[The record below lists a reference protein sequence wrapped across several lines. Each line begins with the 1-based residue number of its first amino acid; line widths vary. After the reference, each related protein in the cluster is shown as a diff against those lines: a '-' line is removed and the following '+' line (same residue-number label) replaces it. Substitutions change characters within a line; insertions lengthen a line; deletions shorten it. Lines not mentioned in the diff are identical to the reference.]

1 MKFYNLSYMT
11 VIARVSKRYQVV
23 IPKEVRKKLGIK
35 EGDRVVF
42 EIEGDEVRIRKVIDF
57 LSLAGSLKGIKLSPR
72 ELRDKAGEEIAKDAV

>member
-1 MKFYNLSYMT
+1 MKLYSLSYMA

-35 EGDRVVF
+35 EGDKVVF
-42 EIEGDEVRIRKVIDF
+42 EIEGDEIRIRKVIDF

-72 ELRDKAGEEIAKDAV
+72 ELREKAGEEIAKDAV

>member
-1 MKFYNLSYMT
+1 MA

-35 EGDRVVF
+35 EGDKVVF
-42 EIEGDEVRIRKVIDF
+42 EIEGDEIRIRKVIDF

-72 ELRDKAGEEIAKDAV
+72 ELREKVGEEIAKDAV

>member
-1 MKFYNLSYMT
+1 MKLYSLSYMA

-35 EGDRVVF
+35 EGDKVVF
-42 EIEGDEVRIRKVIDF
+42 EIEGDEIRIRKVIDF

-72 ELRDKAGEEIAKDAV
+72 ELREKAGEDIAKDAV